1 MARAIREGRPHRAQG
16 ALAFHVLDTMIAI
29 AESGEQGQFVTLDST
44 VEKPDLLPE
53 DWDPKAATV

>member
-1 MARAIREGRPHRAQG
+1 
-16 ALAFHVLDTMIAI
+16 MIAI